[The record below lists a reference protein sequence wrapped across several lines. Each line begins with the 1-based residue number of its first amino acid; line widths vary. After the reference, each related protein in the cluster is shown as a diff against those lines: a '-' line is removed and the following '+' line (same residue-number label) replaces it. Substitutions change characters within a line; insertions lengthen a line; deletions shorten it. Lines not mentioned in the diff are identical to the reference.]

1 MRIELPSQLFN
12 HYILRGYESGIF
24 YWMWRRYFLGLY
36 DLPDGLARLPRE
48 NIETYELQEPKPL
61 EISNL
66 VFCFMFLPVGI
77 GLSLCIALAEWLIV
91 GIPSGIKKQKQKKER
106 RRFAAERTLRAEGLH
121 K

>member
-48 NIETYELQEPKPL
+48 NIETYELQEPQPL

-106 RRFAAERTLRAEGLH
+106 RRMATGH
-121 K
+121 